1 MTDTTP
7 TPRPRRLPAA
17 LRQWNIAVGA
27 LILGIV
33 VLAAILAPWI
43 APYDPFKMA
52 SGPRLTGPTA
62 AHWFGTDELGR
73 DLFSRVLLGARL
85 SLGIGFAAVA
95 VGLLFGVT
103 FGMIIAFCPER
114 VKALLLRIVDVVYSF
129 PDTLLALALVAF
141 MGPGV
146 ENATIAIAISL
157 IPFYA
162 RVTYGLAAV
171 ERAKPYVEAAQIAQT
186 APARIMRIQ
195 VLPNILQSLI
205 VIGSIGFSSAILSAA
220 GLSFL
225 GLGVQPPSPEWGS
238 ILASGRNYI
247 SRAPWILIFPGLA
260 ICLTVL
266 SFNLIGDG
274 IRDLTD
280 PKSRRRRS

>member
-1 MTDTTP
+1 MTDSASTS
-7 TPRPRRLPAA
+7 RSRRLPAV
-17 LRQWNIAVGA
+17 LRHWNISVGL
-27 LILGIV
+27 LILSVMVI
-33 VLAAILAPWI
+33 AAIFGPWL
-43 APYDPFKMA
+43 APYDPFMMA
-52 SGPRLTGPTA
+52 SGPRLSSPNTE
-62 AHWFGTDELGR
+62 HWFGTDELGR

-85 SLGIGFAAVA
+85 SIGIGLVAVA
-95 VGLLFGVT
+95 VGLLFGVA

-114 VKALLLRIVDVVYSF
+114 LKSLLLRVVDIVYSF

-141 MGPGV
+141 MGPGAD
-146 ENATIAIAISL
+146 NATIAIAISL

-162 RVTYGLAAV
+162 RVTYGLVAV
-171 ERAKPYVEAAQIAQT
+171 ERSKPYIEAAQIAHS
-186 APARIMRIQ
+186 ASMRIMRVQ

-205 VIGSIGFSSAILSAA
+205 VLGSIGFSSAILSAA

-266 SFNLIGDG
+266 GFNLIGDG

-280 PKSRRRRS
+280 PKTRQSRT

>member
-1 MTDTTP
+1 MTETTA
-7 TPRPRRLPAA
+7 TRPRRLPAA

-162 RVTYGLAAV
+162 RVTYGFAAV
-171 ERAKPYVEAAQIAQT
+171 ERAKPYVEAAQIAQA

>member
-1 MTDTTP
+1 MSDATLP
-7 TPRPRRLPAA
+7 SRRLPFPAA
-17 LRQWNIAVGA
+17 LRRWNIAVGA
-27 LILGIV
+27 LILTIV
-33 VLAAILAPWI
+33 VAGALLAPWI
-43 APYDPFKMA
+43 SPYDPFRMA
-52 SGPRLTGPTA
+52 SGPRLSPPTA

-85 SLGIGFAAVA
+85 SLGIGLAAVA
-95 VGLLFGVT
+95 AGLTFGVS
-103 FGMIIAFCPER
+103 FGLVIAFYPER
-114 VKALLLRIVDVVYSF
+114 VKGLLLRIVDVVYSF

-141 MGPGV
+141 LGPGA
-146 ENATIAIAISL
+146 ENATLAIAISL

-171 ERAKPYVEAAQIAQT
+171 ERAKPYVEAAQIAGT
-186 APARIMRIQ
+186 RATRIMRVQ

-247 SRAPWILIFPGLA
+247 ARAPWILIFPGLA

-280 PKSRRRRS
+280 PKGRQRRI

>member
-1 MTDTTP
+1 MTSTP
-7 TPRPRRLPAA
+7 LLPRRLPLPAA
-17 LRQWNIAVGA
+17 LRRWNIAVGA
-27 LILGIV
+27 LILTV
-33 VLAAILAPWI
+33 VAVVALLAPWI
-43 APYDPFKMA
+43 APYDPFRMA
-52 SGPRLTGPTA
+52 SGPRLSPPTT

-73 DLFSRVLLGARL
+73 DLFSRVLLGARA
-85 SLGIGFAAVA
+85 SLGIGLAAVA
-95 VGLLFGVT
+95 TGLAFGVS
-103 FGMIIAFCPER
+103 FGLVIAFCPER
-114 VKALLLRIVDVVYSF
+114 LKGLLLRIVDVVYSF

-141 MGPGV
+141 LGPGA
-146 ENATIAIAISL
+146 ENAMLAIAISL

-171 ERAKPYVEAAQIAQT
+171 ERAKPYVEAAQVAGNGVT
-186 APARIMRIQ
+186 RIMRVQ

-247 SRAPWILIFPGLA
+247 ARAPWILIFPGLA

-280 PKSRRRRS
+280 PKNRQRRA

>member
-1 MTDTTP
+1 MTNTP
-7 TPRPRRLPAA
+7 PLPRRLPIPAA
-17 LRQWNIAVGA
+17 LRRWNIAVGA
-27 LILGIV
+27 LILSV
-33 VLAAILAPWI
+33 VVGAALLAPWI
-43 APYDPFKMA
+43 APHDPFRMA
-52 SGPRLTGPTA
+52 SGPRLSPPTA

-73 DLFSRVLLGARL
+73 DLFSRVLLGARA
-85 SLGIGFAAVA
+85 SLGIGLAAVA
-95 VGLLFGVT
+95 TGLGFGVS
-103 FGMIIAFCPER
+103 FGLVIAFCPER
-114 VKALLLRIVDVVYSF
+114 VKGLLLRIVDVVYSF

-141 MGPGV
+141 LGPGA
-146 ENATIAIAISL
+146 ENAMLAIAISL

-171 ERAKPYVEAAQIAQT
+171 ERAKPYVEAAQIAGNGAT
-186 APARIMRIQ
+186 RIMRVQ

-205 VIGSIGFSSAILSAA
+205 VLGSIGFSSAILSAA

-247 SRAPWILIFPGLA
+247 ARAPWILIFPGLA

-280 PKSRRRRS
+280 PKSRQRRA

>member
-1 MTDTTP
+1 MNAIP
-7 TPRPRRLPAA
+7 LPPRRLPIPAA
-17 LRQWNIAVGA
+17 LRRWNIAIGA
-27 LILGIV
+27 LILTV
-33 VLAAILAPWI
+33 VVAAALLAPWI
-43 APYDPFKMA
+43 APYDPFRMA
-52 SGPRLTGPTA
+52 SGPRLSPPTA

-95 VGLLFGVT
+95 AGLAFGVSL
-103 FGMIIAFCPER
+103 GLVIAFCPER
-114 VKALLLRIVDVVYSF
+114 TKGLLLRIVDVVYSF

-141 MGPGV
+141 LGPGA
-146 ENATIAIAISL
+146 ENATLAIAISL

-171 ERAKPYVEAAQIAQT
+171 ERAKPYVEAAVSAGT
-186 APARIMRIQ
+186 GATRIMRVQ

-247 SRAPWILIFPGLA
+247 ARAPWILIFPGIA

-280 PKSRRRRS
+280 PKNRQRRA

>member
-1 MTDTTP
+1 MSDTNVL
-7 TPRPRRLPAA
+7 PRRLPLPAA
-17 LRQWNIAVGA
+17 LRRWNITVGA
-27 LILGIV
+27 LILTV
-33 VLAAILAPWI
+33 VVAAALLAPWI
-43 APYDPFKMA
+43 APYDPFRMA
-52 SGPRLTGPTA
+52 SGPRLSPPTA

-73 DLFSRVLLGARL
+73 DLFSRVLLGARA
-85 SLGIGFAAVA
+85 SLGIGLAAVA
-95 VGLLFGVT
+95 AGLAFGVS
-103 FGMIIAFCPER
+103 FGLAIAFSPAR
-114 VKALLLRIVDVVYSF
+114 LKGFFLRIVDVIYSF

-141 MGPGV
+141 LGPGA
-146 ENATIAIAISL
+146 ENATLAIAISL

-171 ERAKPYVEAAQIAQT
+171 ERAKPYVEAAEIAGNGV
-186 APARIMRIQ
+186 PRIMRVQ

-247 SRAPWILIFPGLA
+247 ARAPWILIFPGVA

-280 PKSRRRRS
+280 PKNRHRRA